1 MAPSPTGPFH
11 VGSART
17 ALFNYLFARHHGGV
31 FILRIEDTDLARS
44 TEESLSSIYEG
55 LNWLGL
61 EWDEGPGRGGK
72 YAPYVQS
79 ARLELYRE
87 FADSL
92 LAKGLAYRCYCTAE
106 ELQRRREQMRAA
118 GKDPKYDGR
127 CRELTASQRARLEQ
141 QGRKPAVRFLAPRE
155 GETRFEDIIRGE
167 VSFANNELDDFV
179 ILKSDGFPTYNFA
192 AVVDDAMMEI
202 THVIRG
208 EDGISNTPR
217 QILLYEAMELPV
229 PRFAHLPLLLGKDRS
244 KLSKRHGST
253 ALLEFRDRGI
263 LPEAMLNFLAL
274 LGWSPGEDEG
284 REIFS
289 KEELIALFDLTRV
302 NKSGAIFDLEKLEW
316 MNGQYLRAIS
326 LERLTTL
333 SLPYLREAGLIGER
347 LRDGEQEYLAKALAL
362 GRERMRLLSDAPE
375 VIGFFLR
382 EEIEFEEK
390 TVERV
395 TREKGTAEH
404 LEKLRQRLQALSDFS
419 KEKIEE
425 TLRTL
430 AEELG
435 IPASALIHPTRA
447 ALTGRSV
454 GPGLFEL
461 MEVLGK
467 ERCVRRLA
475 EFRRRFFSKAE
486 LPVGN

>member
-1 MAPSPTGPFH
+1 
-11 VGSART
+11 
-17 ALFNYLFARHHGGV
+17 
-31 FILRIEDTDLARS
+31 
-44 TEESLSSIYEG
+44 
-55 LNWLGL
+55 
-61 EWDEGPGRGGK
+61 
-72 YAPYVQS
+72 
-79 ARLELYRE
+79 
-87 FADSL
+87 
-92 LAKGLAYRCYCTAE
+92 
-106 ELQRRREQMRAA
+106 
-118 GKDPKYDGR
+118 
-127 CRELTASQRARLEQ
+127 
-141 QGRKPAVRFLAPRE
+141 
-155 GETRFEDIIRGE
+155 
-167 VSFANNELDDFV
+167 
-179 ILKSDGFPTYNFA
+179 
-192 AVVDDAMMEI
+192 
-202 THVIRG
+202 
-208 EDGISNTPR
+208 
-217 QILLYEAMELPV
+217 V

-274 LGWSPGEDEG
+274 LGWSPGEEEG

-347 LRDGEQEYLAKALAL
+347 LTDGEQEYLAKALAL

-395 TREKGTAEH
+395 AREKGTAEH